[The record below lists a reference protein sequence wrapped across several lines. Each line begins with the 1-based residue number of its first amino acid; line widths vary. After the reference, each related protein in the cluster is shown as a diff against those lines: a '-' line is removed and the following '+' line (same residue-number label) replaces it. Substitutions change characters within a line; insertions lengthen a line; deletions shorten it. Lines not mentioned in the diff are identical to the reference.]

1 MTKAVIFDLDGLLV
15 DTEVTWHKV
24 FQDVVGAYGHEMSLQ
39 EYVENYSGKTIVD
52 NVQRMIQTYELP
64 ITYEEGV
71 EKMISGEEYYLE
83 KGVDLKAGTKELFAF
98 LKEYGY
104 KIALGSSSTKERAI
118 SILSFH
124 QLDTYFDEM
133 VSGYEVGRGKPFPDI
148 FLEAAKRLEVAP
160 EECLVLED
168 SEAGIQ
174 AAYLGGIP
182 VICIPDLKQP
192 RKEYMDMTKAV
203 SSSLVDVIAYL
214 QNEKKTFISIDKT
227 SSGL

>member
-24 FQDVVGAYGHEMSLQ
+24 FQDVVGEYGHEMSLQ

-52 NVQRMIQTYELP
+52 NVKRMIQSYELP
-64 ITYEEGV
+64 ITYDEGV
-71 EKMISGEEYYLE
+71 EKMIAGEVRYLE
-83 KGVDLKAGTKELFAF
+83 QGVDLKKGAKELFTF
-98 LKEYGY
+98 LKEQGY

-124 QLDTYFDEM
+124 QVETYFDEM

-174 AAYLGGIP
+174 AAYSGGIP
-182 VICIPDLKQP
+182 VICVPDLKKP
-192 RKEYMDMTKAV
+192 RKEYVDMTKEVAN
-203 SSSLVDVIAYL
+203 SLLDVIVYL
-214 QNEKKTFISIDKT
+214 QNEKT
-227 SSGL
+227 L

>member
-52 NVQRMIQTYELP
+52 NVKRMIQSYDLP

-71 EKMISGEEYYLE
+71 EKMISGEQRYLE
-83 KGVDLKAGTKELFAF
+83 QGVDLKDGAKELFSF
-98 LKEYGY
+98 LKEQGY

-124 QLDTYFDEM
+124 HVETYFDEM

-148 FLEAAKRLEVAP
+148 FLEAAKRLEVTP
-160 EECLVLED
+160 KECLVLED

-174 AAYLGGIP
+174 AAYSGGIP
-182 VICIPDLKQP
+182 VICIPDLKKP
-192 RKEYMDMTKAV
+192 RKEYEDMTKEVAA
-203 SSSLVDVIAYL
+203 SLNDVIIYL
-214 QNEKKTFISIDKT
+214 QNEERISITNDCKRKN
-227 SSGL
+227 